1 MRQCPAPSALPKI
14 HSCITPYLFL
24 FKSLGLHG
32 LEIGFLPTPC
42 TGQNRVFHWNW
53 KPWPPAEMSTRD
65 SKRKN
70 DDSKGEHGANKS
82 SKSIT
87 EQPLKRNRVR
97 KQLWCGCP
105 CGDPSQMT
113 ELVEDPADFPYQ
125 CACTWCGPA
134 NEEGR
139 RRCQVQMNIPLL
151 RLCEDCREGT
161 CNPQVEELVEKK
173 Q

>member
-1 MRQCPAPSALPKI
+1 MGKLTWETLPKI
-14 HSCITPYLFL
+14 HACINPYLFW

-32 LEIGFLPTPC
+32 LEIALLPKPC
-42 TGQNRVFHWNW
+42 RGQRRVSHWIRKTW
-53 KPWPPAEMSTRD
+53 QSVQMSTPD

-70 DDSKGEHGANKS
+70 ESKGEHGADKS
-82 SKSIT
+82 AETIT

-105 CGDPSQMT
+105 CGDPSQMI
-113 ELVEDPADFPYQ
+113 EVGEDSADFPYQ

-139 RRCQVQMNIPLL
+139 RRCQVHMCIAWF
-151 RLCEDCREGT
+151 RLCEDCRDGT
-161 CNPQVEELVEKK
+161 CNPQVEELVESR
-173 Q
+173 